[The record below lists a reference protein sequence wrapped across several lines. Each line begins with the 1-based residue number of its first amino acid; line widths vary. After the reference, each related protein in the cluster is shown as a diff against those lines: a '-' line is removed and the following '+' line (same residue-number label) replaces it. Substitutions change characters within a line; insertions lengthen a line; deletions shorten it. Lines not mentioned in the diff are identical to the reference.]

1 MPAGWVTR
9 WRVRAGYPL
18 AILFLYFATPTP
30 RAIAIGAAIAVVGLA
45 IRASAA
51 GHLRKLETLTTSGPY
66 AWTRNPLYLGSTF
79 LAAGFAVAGH
89 SWWAALV
96 IATYFA
102 VFYPAVM
109 KKEEAE
115 LHTRYGA
122 SFDDYAQKVPLFWPK
137 PPRSAAAGGNVSD
150 VGHATVAS
158 STRTPS
164 RAGFS
169 VDQYRRNREYQAAL
183 GVLFALAL
191 VWFRMKLR

>member
-18 AILFLYFATPTP
+18 AILFLYLATPTP
-30 RAIAIGAAIAVVGLA
+30 RAIAIGAAIAIVGLA

-51 GHLRKLETLTTSGPY
+51 GHLRKLETLTTTGPY

-96 IATYFA
+96 IAVYFA
-102 VFYPAVM
+102 IFYPAVM

-115 LHTRYGA
+115 LHIRYGA
-122 SFDDYAQKVPLFWPK
+122 AFDDYAKKVPLFSPK
-137 PPRSAAAGGNVSD
+137 PPRL
-150 VGHATVAS
+150 TVEPGTAS
-158 STRTPS
+158 STS
-164 RAGFS
+164 AGFS
-169 VDQYRRNREYQAAL
+169 FEQYRRNREYQAAL
-183 GVLFALAL
+183 GVVFALAL
-191 VWFRMKLR
+191 VYFRMMLR